1 MDKLTDEMHVNVEE
15 AFKQDIPKV
24 VVYEKKPSSGG
35 R

>member
-1 MDKLTDEMHVNVEE
+1 MHKLTDEVLVDE

-24 VVYEKKPSSGG
+24 VGYEKKPSSTG